1 MPTLDILALA
11 RSPYKEKFAIP
22 RQPGL
27 APSVFTRIELQAPF
41 DDPGALQGLERVSHI
56 WLIFCFHGVGSRPES
71 LRVRPPRLG
80 GNQRIGVFATRST
93 HRPNGLGQSLVKIEK
108 IEGTTLLISGADL
121 LDGTPIVDI
130 KPYVPYTDSVP
141 DATNTIAPSEPE
153 SLDVSWSDRARRQAT
168 AEAARLN
175 ENVIAVIEECLAQ
188 DPRPAYQAH
197 DPEREYG
204 VRLWDLNIRWRYPS
218 DQSIVITEV
227 SPLA

>member
-27 APSVFTRIELQAPF
+27 APSVVTRIELQAPY
-41 DDPGALQGLERVSHI
+41 DDPGALQGLELVSHI
-56 WLIFCFHGVGSRPES
+56 WLIFLFHGVGSRPES

-108 IEGTTLLISGADL
+108 IEGSCILVSGADL

-141 DATNTIAPSEPE
+141 GATNDIAASAPQ
-153 SLDVSWSDRARRQAT
+153 SLTVEWSAEARRQADV
-168 AEAARLN
+168 EAARLS
-175 ENVIAVIEECLAQ
+175 ENIAAVIEECLAQ

-197 DPEREYG
+197 DPDRDYG
-204 VRLWDLNIRWRYPS
+204 VTLWDLNVRWRYPT
-218 DQSIVITEV
+218 DQSILITEIR
-227 SPLA
+227 PLA

>member
-27 APSVFTRIELQAPF
+27 ATSVFTRIELQAPF

-108 IEGTTLLISGADL
+108 IEGTTLLVSGADL

-141 DATNTIAPSEPE
+141 DATNTIAPSAPE
-153 SLDVSWSDRARRQAT
+153 SLDVSWSEEARQQAT
-168 AEAARLN
+168 TEAARLN

>member
-1 MPTLDILALA
+1 MHKLDILALA

-27 APSVFTRIELQAPF
+27 APSAITRIELQAPY
-41 DDPGALQGLERVSHI
+41 DDPGALQGLDLVSHI
-56 WLIFCFHGVGSRPES
+56 WLIFLFHGVGSRPES

-108 IEGTTLLISGADL
+108 IEGSCILVSGADL

-141 DATNTIAPSEPE
+141 YATNDIAASAPQ
-153 SLDVSWSDRARRQAT
+153 SLTVEWSAEARRRADV
-168 AEAARLN
+168 EAARLS
-175 ENVIAVIEECLAQ
+175 ENIATVIEECLAQ

-204 VRLWDLNIRWRYPS
+204 VTLWDLNVRWRYPT
-218 DQSIVITEV
+218 DQSILITEIR
-227 SPLA
+227 PLA

>member
-27 APSVFTRIELQAPF
+27 APSVLTWIELQAPF

-108 IEGTTLLISGADL
+108 IEGTTLLVSGADL

-141 DATNTIAPSEPE
+141 DATNAIAPSAPEP
-153 SLDVSWSDRARRQAT
+153 LTVSWSEEARRQAT
-168 AEAARLN
+168 TEAARLN